1 MMTLHL
7 PVLDYDPAF
16 SIEAP
21 ETFRGK
27 FYGLGADGTVGAN
40 KNSIKIIGENT
51 DNYAQGYF
59 VYDSKKS
66 GSITI
71 SHLRFGPK
79 PIKSTYLIKQAN
91 FIACHQQFFLEKMD
105 MLDDA
110 VEGATF
116 LLNTQVPTDAVWDSL
131 PEKAQKDIIRKKMKL
146 YAIDAYKVAHETGM
160 GGRLN
165 TIMQTCFFAISNI
178 LSKEESISLIKNT
191 VKKTYGVKGDKVV
204 QMNYAAIDATV
215 DNLFEIKIPSEVTSS
230 FSLPPVVSDR
240 APEFIQNVTAPIIAG
255 KGDDLPVSKMP
266 IDGTYPSGSA
276 KWEKRNIALE
286 VPVWDEEVCIQCNK
300 CVFVCPHA
308 AIRAKIYDDSL
319 AAKAPETFK
328 HTKYRSKEYGEG
340 LAYTLQTAVEDCTG
354 CGLCVD
360 VCPAKNKKEVKLK
373 AINMAPQI
381 PLRELKE
388 LTGTSSLNCLN
399 STEQKLKSVM

>member
-1 MMTLHL
+1 MMMLHL
-7 PVLDYDPAF
+7 QVLIMIRNF

-66 GSITI
+66 GSITV

-116 LLNTQVPTDAVWDSL
+116 LLNTQVPKEAVWDSL

-146 YAIDAYKVAHETGM
+146 YAIDAYKLLMKQVW
-160 GGRLN
+160 
-165 TIMQTCFFAISNI
+165 
-178 LSKEESISLIKNT
+178 
-191 VKKTYGVKGDKVV
+191 
-204 QMNYAAIDATV
+204 AA
-215 DNLFEIKIPSEVTSS
+215 
-230 FSLPPVVSDR
+230 
-240 APEFIQNVTAPIIAG
+240 G
-255 KGDDLPVSKMP
+255 
-266 IDGTYPSGSA
+266 
-276 KWEKRNIALE
+276 
-286 VPVWDEEVCIQCNK
+286 
-300 CVFVCPHA
+300 
-308 AIRAKIYDDSL
+308 
-319 AAKAPETFK
+319 
-328 HTKYRSKEYGEG
+328 
-340 LAYTLQTAVEDCTG
+340 
-354 CGLCVD
+354 
-360 VCPAKNKKEVKLK
+360 
-373 AINMAPQI
+373 
-381 PLRELKE
+381 
-388 LTGTSSLNCLN
+388 
-399 STEQKLKSVM
+399 